1 MKEDY
6 LYVYRQLFY
15 YDFKYSSYPVRITNK
30 IMTMKIRRILLGMA
44 TVAISQISMAQKVQ
58 TAAQVPALDVDKQ
71 LQYCHKQVKR
81 ALAELQ
87 QKDGSFDYTMEPRN
101 ILKGDKQKGW
111 NCRKATPEEWCD
123 GFWPGILWMDYQNT
137 QDEAVRKAA
146 EGYTESLKGIAYRPC
161 YDHDIGFLMFCSY
174 GKGYEVNHS
183 QEYKNVILASADSLA
198 TLFNPIVGTILSW
211 PREVKPRNWP
221 HNTIM
226 DNMINL
232 EMLFWAAKNGGNP
245 YLYDVA
251 VSHADK
257 TMKCQFRPDY
267 TSYHVAVYDTITG
280 NLIKGVTH
288 QGYADSTMW
297 ARGQAWAI
305 YGYTV
310 VYRETK
316 DPKYLDFAQ
325 KVTDVYLER
334 LPEDKVP
341 YWDFSAPGIP
351 DAPRDASAAAVV
363 ASALLELSTYLP
375 NGTGKRYKDA
385 AIEMLASLNSDSY
398 QSGKSKPS
406 FLLHSVGHW
415 PAHSEIDASI
425 IYADYYY
432 IEALLRLKRLQE
444 GKNVIK

>member
-1 MKEDY
+1 MKKIVVGLAVMLGFCMCTHKPSGTLD
-6 LYVYRQLFY
+6 V
-15 YDFKYSSYPVRITNK
+15 NK
-30 IMTMKIRRILLGMA
+30 
-44 TVAISQISMAQKVQ
+44 
-58 TAAQVPALDVDKQ
+58 ALD
-71 LQYCHKQVKR
+71 YC
-81 ALAELQ
+81 AEQTQRTLTEL
-87 QKDGSFDYTMEPRN
+87 KTDSGIDYTMMPRN
-101 ILKGDKQKGW
+101 IMADEHHW
-111 NCRKATPEEWCD
+111 NCRKATKEEWCA
-123 GFWPGILWMDYQNT
+123 GFWPGVLWYDYEYT
-137 QDEAVRKAA
+137 QDKHILEEAKKF
-146 EGYTESLKGIAYRPC
+146 TNSLEFLSQIPA
-161 YDHDIGFLMFCSY
+161 YDHDLGFLVFCSY
-174 GKGYEVNHS
+174 GNGYRLTKDPA
-183 QEYKNVILASADSLA
+183 YKKVILDTADSLA
-198 TLFNPIVGTILSW
+198 TLFNPVVGTMLSW
-211 PREVKPRNWP
+211 PREVEPRNWP

-351 DAPRDASAAAVV
+351 DTPRDASAAAVV

>member
-1 MKEDY
+1 MK
-6 LYVYRQLFY
+6 
-15 YDFKYSSYPVRITNK
+15 K
-30 IMTMKIRRILLGMA
+30 IVIGLAVMLGLCTCAHRPSATMDVK
-44 TVAISQISMAQKVQ
+44 K
-58 TAAQVPALDVDKQ
+58 ALD
-71 LQYCHKQVKR
+71 YC
-81 ALAELQ
+81 AEQTQRTLTEL
-87 QKDGSFDYTMEPRN
+87 KTDSGIDYTMMPRN
-101 ILKGDKQKGW
+101 ILLDEQHW
-111 NCRKATPEEWCD
+111 NCRKATKEEWCA
-123 GFWPGILWMDYQNT
+123 GFWPGVLWYDYEYT
-137 QDEAVRKAA
+137 RDKRVLEEAEKF
-146 EGYTESLKGIAYRPC
+146 THSLEFLSRTPAF
-161 YDHDIGFLMFCSY
+161 DHDLGFLVFCSY
-174 GKGYEVNHS
+174 GNGYRLTKNPA
-183 QEYKNVILASADSLA
+183 YKQVILDTADTLA
-198 TLFNPIVGTILSW
+198 TLFNPVVGTILSW
-211 PREVKPRNWP
+211 PREVEPRNWP

-245 YLYDVA
+245 YLYDIA

-257 TMKCQFRPDY
+257 TMKCHFRPDY

-288 QGYADSTMW
+288 QGYADNTMW

-341 YWDFSAPGIP
+341 YWDFDDPSIP

-363 ASALLELSTYLP
+363 ASSLLELSTYLP
-375 NGTGKRYKDA
+375 NGTGKRYKEV
-385 AIEMLASLNSDSY
+385 AIEMLTSLSSDNY
-398 QSGKSKPS
+398 QSGKSKSS
-406 FLLHSVGHW
+406 FLLHSTGHW
-415 PAHSEIDASI
+415 PNGSEIDASI

-444 GKNVIK
+444 GKGVLG

>member
-1 MKEDY
+1 MTKIVVGLAVVLGFCTCAHQPSGTLD
-6 LYVYRQLFY
+6 V
-15 YDFKYSSYPVRITNK
+15 NK
-30 IMTMKIRRILLGMA
+30 
-44 TVAISQISMAQKVQ
+44 
-58 TAAQVPALDVDKQ
+58 ALDYCAKQ
-71 LQYCHKQVKR
+71 TQRTLT
-81 ALAELQ
+81 EL
-87 QKDGSFDYTMEPRN
+87 KTDSGIDYTMMPRN
-101 ILKGDKQKGW
+101 IMADEQHW
-111 NCRKATPEEWCD
+111 NCRKATKEEWCA
-123 GFWPGILWMDYQNT
+123 GFWPGVLWYDYEYTKDKQVLE
-137 QDEAVRKAA
+137 EA
-146 EGYTESLKGIAYRPC
+146 ENFTHSLKFLSHIPA
-161 YDHDIGFLMFCSY
+161 YDHDLGFLVFCSY
-174 GKGYEVNHS
+174 GNGYRLTKNPA
-183 QEYKNVILASADSLA
+183 YKQVILDTADTLA

-211 PREVKPRNWP
+211 PREVEPRNWP

-245 YLYDVA
+245 YLYDIA

-257 TMKCQFRPDY
+257 TMKSQFRPDY

-325 KVTDVYLER
+325 KVTDVYLDR

-341 YWDFSAPGIP
+341 YWDFDDPSIP
-351 DAPRDASAAAVV
+351 NAPRDASAGAVV

-385 AIEMLASLNSDSY
+385 AIEMLTSLSSDSY
-398 QSGKSKPS
+398 QSGESKPS

-415 PAHSEIDASI
+415 PNHSEIDASI

-444 GKNVIK
+444 GYGVLG

>member
-1 MKEDY
+1 MLGFCTCVHQPSGTLD
-6 LYVYRQLFY
+6 V
-15 YDFKYSSYPVRITNK
+15 NK
-30 IMTMKIRRILLGMA
+30 
-44 TVAISQISMAQKVQ
+44 
-58 TAAQVPALDVDKQ
+58 ALDYCAKQ
-71 LQYCHKQVKR
+71 TQRTLT
-81 ALAELQ
+81 EL
-87 QKDGSFDYTMEPRN
+87 KTDSGIDYTMMPRN
-101 ILKGDKQKGW
+101 IMADEQHW
-111 NCRKATPEEWCD
+111 NCRKATKEEWCA
-123 GFWPGILWMDYQNT
+123 GFWPGVLWYDYEYTKDKQVLE
-137 QDEAVRKAA
+137 EA
-146 EGYTESLKGIAYRPC
+146 ENFTHSLKFLSHIPA
-161 YDHDIGFLMFCSY
+161 YDHDLGFLVFCSY
-174 GKGYEVNHS
+174 GNGYRLTKNPA
-183 QEYKNVILASADSLA
+183 YKQVILDTADTLA

-211 PREVKPRNWP
+211 PREVEPRNWP

-245 YLYDVA
+245 YLYDIA

-257 TMKCQFRPDY
+257 TMKSQFRPDY

-325 KVTDVYLER
+325 KVTDVYLDR

-341 YWDFSAPGIP
+341 YWDFDDPSIP
-351 DAPRDASAAAVV
+351 NAPRDASAGAVV

-385 AIEMLASLNSDSY
+385 AIEMLTSLSSDSY
-398 QSGKSKPS
+398 QSGESKPS

-415 PAHSEIDASI
+415 PNHSEIDASI

-444 GKNVIK
+444 GYGVLG

>member
-1 MKEDY
+1 MKKIVVGLAVVLGFCMCTHKPSGTLD
-6 LYVYRQLFY
+6 V
-15 YDFKYSSYPVRITNK
+15 NK
-30 IMTMKIRRILLGMA
+30 
-44 TVAISQISMAQKVQ
+44 
-58 TAAQVPALDVDKQ
+58 ALDYCAKQ
-71 LQYCHKQVKR
+71 TQRTLT
-81 ALAELQ
+81 ELET
-87 QKDGSFDYTMEPRN
+87 DSGIDYTMMPRN
-101 ILKGDKQKGW
+101 IMADEQHW
-111 NCRKATPEEWCD
+111 NCRKATKEEWCA
-123 GFWPGILWMDYQNT
+123 GFWPGVLWYDYEYTKDKQVLE
-137 QDEAVRKAA
+137 EA
-146 EGYTESLKGIAYRPC
+146 ENFTHSLKFLSHIPA
-161 YDHDIGFLMFCSY
+161 YDHDLGFLVFCSY
-174 GKGYEVNHS
+174 GNGYRLTKNPA
-183 QEYKNVILASADSLA
+183 YKQVILDTADTLA

-211 PREVKPRNWP
+211 PREVEPRNWP

-245 YLYDVA
+245 YLYDIA

-257 TMKCQFRPDY
+257 TMKSQFRPDY

-325 KVTDVYLER
+325 KVTDVYLDK

-341 YWDFSAPGIP
+341 YWDFDDPSIP
-351 DAPRDASAAAVV
+351 NAPRDASAGAVV

-385 AIEMLASLNSDSY
+385 AIEMLTSLSSDSY
-398 QSGKSKPS
+398 QSGESKPS

-415 PAHSEIDASI
+415 PNHSEIDASI

-444 GKNVIK
+444 GYGVLG

>member
-1 MKEDY
+1 MK
-6 LYVYRQLFY
+6 
-15 YDFKYSSYPVRITNK
+15 K
-30 IMTMKIRRILLGMA
+30 IVVGLAVMLGLCTCAHKPSATMDVK
-44 TVAISQISMAQKVQ
+44 K
-58 TAAQVPALDVDKQ
+58 ALD
-71 LQYCHKQVKR
+71 YC
-81 ALAELQ
+81 AEQTQRTLTEL
-87 QKDGSFDYTMEPRN
+87 KTDSGIDYTMMPRN
-101 ILKGDKQKGW
+101 ILLDEQHW
-111 NCRKATPEEWCD
+111 NCRKATKEEWCA
-123 GFWPGILWMDYQNT
+123 GFWPGVLWYDYEYT
-137 QDEAVRKAA
+137 QDKRILEEAEKF
-146 EGYTESLKGIAYRPC
+146 THSLEFLSRTPAF
-161 YDHDIGFLMFCSY
+161 DHDLGFLVFCSY
-174 GKGYEVNHS
+174 GNGYRLTKNPA
-183 QEYKNVILASADSLA
+183 YKQVILDTADTLA
-198 TLFNPIVGTILSW
+198 TLFNPVVGTILSW
-211 PREVKPRNWP
+211 PREVEPRNWP

-245 YLYDVA
+245 YLYDIA

-257 TMKCQFRPDY
+257 TMKCHFRPDY

-288 QGYADSTMW
+288 QGYADNTMW

-341 YWDFSAPGIP
+341 YWDFDDPSIP

-363 ASALLELSTYLP
+363 ASSLLELSTYLP
-375 NGTGKRYKDA
+375 NGTGKRYKDV
-385 AIEMLASLNSDSY
+385 AIEMLTSLSSDNY
-398 QSGKSKPS
+398 QSGKSKSS
-406 FLLHSVGHW
+406 FLLHSTGHW
-415 PAHSEIDASI
+415 PNGSEIDASI

-444 GKNVIK
+444 GKSVLG

>member
-1 MKEDY
+1 MKKIVVGLAVVLGFCMCTHKPSGTLD
-6 LYVYRQLFY
+6 V
-15 YDFKYSSYPVRITNK
+15 NK
-30 IMTMKIRRILLGMA
+30 
-44 TVAISQISMAQKVQ
+44 
-58 TAAQVPALDVDKQ
+58 ALDYCAKQ
-71 LQYCHKQVKR
+71 TQRTLT
-81 ALAELQ
+81 ELET
-87 QKDGSFDYTMEPRN
+87 DSGIDYTMMPRN
-101 ILKGDKQKGW
+101 IMADEQHW
-111 NCRKATPEEWCD
+111 NCRKAMKEEWCA
-123 GFWPGILWMDYQNT
+123 GFWPGVLWYDYEYTKDKQVLE
-137 QDEAVRKAA
+137 EA
-146 EGYTESLKGIAYRPC
+146 ENFTHSLKFLSHIPA
-161 YDHDIGFLMFCSY
+161 YDHDLGFLVFCSY
-174 GKGYEVNHS
+174 GNGYRLTKNPA
-183 QEYKNVILASADSLA
+183 YKQVILDTADTLA

-211 PREVKPRNWP
+211 PREVEPRNWP

-245 YLYDVA
+245 YLYDIA

-257 TMKCQFRPDY
+257 TMKSQFRPDY

-325 KVTDVYLER
+325 KVTDVYLDR

-341 YWDFSAPGIP
+341 YWDFDDPSIP
-351 DAPRDASAAAVV
+351 NAPRDASAGAVV

-385 AIEMLASLNSDSY
+385 AIEMLTSLSSDSY
-398 QSGKSKPS
+398 QSGESKPS

-415 PAHSEIDASI
+415 PNHSEIDASI

-444 GKNVIK
+444 GYGVLG

>member
-1 MKEDY
+1 MKKIVLGLAVVLGFCTCAHQPSGTLD
-6 LYVYRQLFY
+6 V
-15 YDFKYSSYPVRITNK
+15 NK
-30 IMTMKIRRILLGMA
+30 
-44 TVAISQISMAQKVQ
+44 
-58 TAAQVPALDVDKQ
+58 ALDYCAKQ
-71 LQYCHKQVKR
+71 TQRTLT
-81 ALAELQ
+81 EL
-87 QKDGSFDYTMEPRN
+87 KTDSGIDYTMMPRN
-101 ILKGDKQKGW
+101 IMADEQHW
-111 NCRKATPEEWCD
+111 NCRKATKEEWCA
-123 GFWPGILWMDYQNT
+123 GFWPGVLWYDYEYTKDKQVLE
-137 QDEAVRKAA
+137 EA
-146 EGYTESLKGIAYRPC
+146 ENFTHSLKFLSHIPA
-161 YDHDIGFLMFCSY
+161 YDHDLGFLVFCSY
-174 GKGYEVNHS
+174 GNGYRLTKNPA
-183 QEYKNVILASADSLA
+183 YKQVILDTADTLA

-211 PREVKPRNWP
+211 PREVEPRNWP

-245 YLYDVA
+245 YLYDIA

-257 TMKCQFRPDY
+257 TMKSQFRPDY

-325 KVTDVYLER
+325 KVTDVYLDR

-341 YWDFSAPGIP
+341 YWDFDDPSIP
-351 DAPRDASAAAVV
+351 NAPRDASAGAVV

-385 AIEMLASLNSDSY
+385 AIEMLTSLSSDSY
-398 QSGKSKPS
+398 QSGESKPS

-415 PAHSEIDASI
+415 PNHSEIDASI

-444 GKNVIK
+444 GYGVLG

>member
-1 MKEDY
+1 MKKIVVGLAVVLGFCTCVHQPSGTLD
-6 LYVYRQLFY
+6 V
-15 YDFKYSSYPVRITNK
+15 NK
-30 IMTMKIRRILLGMA
+30 
-44 TVAISQISMAQKVQ
+44 
-58 TAAQVPALDVDKQ
+58 ALDYCAKQ
-71 LQYCHKQVKR
+71 TQRTLT
-81 ALAELQ
+81 EL
-87 QKDGSFDYTMEPRN
+87 KTDSGIDYTMMPRN
-101 ILKGDKQKGW
+101 IMADEQHW
-111 NCRKATPEEWCD
+111 NCRKATKEEWCA
-123 GFWPGILWMDYQNT
+123 GFWPGVLWYDYEYTKDKQVLE
-137 QDEAVRKAA
+137 EA
-146 EGYTESLKGIAYRPC
+146 ENFTHSLKFLSHIPA
-161 YDHDIGFLMFCSY
+161 YDHDLGFLVFCSY
-174 GKGYEVNHS
+174 GNGYRLTKNPA
-183 QEYKNVILASADSLA
+183 YKQVILDTADTLA

-211 PREVKPRNWP
+211 PREVEPRNWP

-245 YLYDVA
+245 YLYDIA

-257 TMKCQFRPDY
+257 TMKSQFRPDY

-316 DPKYLDFAQ
+316 DPKYLDFVQ
-325 KVTDVYLER
+325 KVTDVYLDR

-341 YWDFSAPGIP
+341 YWDFDDPSIP
-351 DAPRDASAAAVV
+351 DAPRDASAGAVV

-385 AIEMLASLNSDSY
+385 AIEMLTSLSSDSY
-398 QSGKSKPS
+398 QSGESKPS

-415 PAHSEIDASI
+415 PNHSEIDASI

-444 GKNVIK
+444 GYGVLG

>member
-1 MKEDY
+1 MK
-6 LYVYRQLFY
+6 
-15 YDFKYSSYPVRITNK
+15 K
-30 IMTMKIRRILLGMA
+30 IVIGLAVMLGLCTCAHRPSATMDVK
-44 TVAISQISMAQKVQ
+44 K
-58 TAAQVPALDVDKQ
+58 ALD
-71 LQYCHKQVKR
+71 YC
-81 ALAELQ
+81 AEQTQRTLTELET
-87 QKDGSFDYTMEPRN
+87 DSGIDYTMMPRN
-101 ILKGDKQKGW
+101 IMPDEQHW
-111 NCRKATPEEWCD
+111 NCRKATKEEWCA
-123 GFWPGILWMDYQNT
+123 GFWPGVLWYDYEYT
-137 QDEAVRKAA
+137 QD
-146 EGYTESLKGIAYRPC
+146 KGILEEAERFTGSLEFLSRTPAF
-161 YDHDIGFLMFCSY
+161 DHDLGFLVFCSY
-174 GKGYEVNHS
+174 GNGYRLTKNPA
-183 QEYKNVILASADSLA
+183 YKQVILDTADTLA
-198 TLFNPIVGTILSW
+198 TLFNPVVGTILSW
-211 PREVKPRNWP
+211 PREVEPRNWP

-245 YLYDVA
+245 YLYDIA

-257 TMKCQFRPDY
+257 TMKCHFRPDY

-288 QGYADSTMW
+288 QGYADNTMW

-325 KVTDVYLER
+325 KVTDVYLDR

-341 YWDFSAPGIP
+341 YWDFDDPSIP

-363 ASALLELSTYLP
+363 ASSLLELSTYLP

-385 AIEMLASLNSDSY
+385 AIDMLTSLSSESY
-398 QSGKSKPS
+398 QSGKSNPS
-406 FLLHSVGHW
+406 FLLHSTGHW
-415 PAHSEIDASI
+415 PNHSEIDASI

-444 GKNVIK
+444 GIGVLG